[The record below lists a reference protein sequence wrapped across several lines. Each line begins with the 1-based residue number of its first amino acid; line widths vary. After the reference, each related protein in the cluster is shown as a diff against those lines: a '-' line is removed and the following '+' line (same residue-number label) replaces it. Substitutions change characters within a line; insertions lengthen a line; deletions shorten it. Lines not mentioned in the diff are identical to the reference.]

1 MEKAVPPVLG
11 IDVSKDKLDIVL
23 RVEGKARAK
32 ALENSLKGY
41 EELLEWLHKQKV
53 EPGMVHVCMEATG
66 VYSEPVALWL
76 HDAGLTVSVVNP
88 HCIKGFGQSEN
99 IRNKNDEIDAGLIAR
114 FCEARRP
121 EVWVPA
127 PKEQRL
133 LKEMSN
139 RVLVLKDMRQQEKNR
154 IEAHSFS
161 GQTELV
167 SGIEEHVVWLEKRIA
182 ELEKEIDDHIDR
194 HPTLKNDA
202 ALMTSI
208 PGVGQTTAAKMLG
221 HLGDLRRFSSAKA
234 LAAFIGVSPKQKSSG
249 KCVRGR
255 TTMSRIGNTT
265 VRSALYMPAW
275 VASRSNPLLK
285 AFAARLAANG
295 MAHKAVI
302 GAVMRKLVHMI
313 YGVVRSGKAFDPN
326 FLQSSLAKQDGI

>member
-1 MEKAVPPVLG
+1 MEKAVPLVVG

-23 RVEGKARAK
+23 RVEGKSRAK
-32 ALENSLKGY
+32 VLKNSPKGY
-41 EELLEWLHKQKV
+41 EELFDWLGKQKV
-53 EPGMVHVCMEATG
+53 EPKAVHVCMEATG

-76 HDAGLTVSVVNP
+76 HDAGLKVSVVNP
-88 HCIKGFGQSEN
+88 SCIKGFGQSEN

-114 FCEARRP
+114 FCEAKRP
-121 EVWVPA
+121 EAWVPA

-154 IEAHSFS
+154 IEAQTFA
-161 GQTELV
+161 GQNDLV
-167 SGIEEHVVWLEKRIA
+167 SGIEEHVTWLDKRIA
-182 ELEKEIDDHIDR
+182 ELEKDIDDHIDR

-208 PGVGQTTAAKMLG
+208 PGIGQTTAAKMLG

-249 KCVRGR
+249 KSVRGR
-255 TTMSRIGNTT
+255 TTMSRIGNTSL
-265 VRSALYMPAW
+265 RSALYMPAW

-285 AFAARLAANG
+285 VFAGRLAASG

-326 FLQSSLAKQDGI
+326 FLQSGLAKQDGI